1 MDLRRWGFGV
11 PKKAP
16 VDAAAAKDDDVM
28 MSTTSTTAG
37 ETETTERRPARARAP
52 PPPAPP
58 PDSASGTQKT
68 APEVFVY
75 TDGACAHNGRPN
87 ARAGYGVYFG
97 EGDPRNVSARV
108 AGRPTNNVAEL
119 EGVLRALELVAEE
132 EVRREEVRR
141 DDAPVPAVTVVTDS
155 TYAIRCATTYGA
167 ACAAKGW
174 PAAVPNR
181 ALVRRVHER
190 FRALAHVRLRH
201 VRAHTGA
208 RDRHSV
214 GNARADRLATAAI
227 ALSTSPRRRA

>member
-1 MDLRRWGFGV
+1 M
-11 PKKAP
+11 
-16 VDAAAAKDDDVM
+16 
-28 MSTTSTTAG
+28 
-37 ETETTERRPARARAP
+37 
-52 PPPAPP
+52 
-58 PDSASGTQKT
+58 
-68 APEVFVY
+68 
-75 TDGACAHNGRPN
+75 
-87 ARAGYGVYFG
+87 YFG

-119 EGVLRALELVAEE
+119 EGVLRALELVAEG
-132 EVRREEVRR
+132 EVRR
-141 DDAPVPAVTVVTDS
+141 DAPVTVVTDS

-181 ALVRRVHER
+181 ALVRQVHER

-227 ALSTSPRRRA
+227 ALSTSPRRLVCGRNLDPLIRRQ